1 MTNGLLTQIIL
12 KNNLPDTEVDATITP
27 IEGSNLTYNINI
39 PADNEVTIYV
49 EDYYTTGTSVR
60 IYSYDEAN
68 NYTLITDG
76 VSIKNGYVTFTTNG
90 QKNYVI
96 TTADL
101 MPQKSPLEKILDK
114 YKMHI
119 IVGIVAFIVMVTI
132 ISIVNKK
139 REEKELN
146 EPLY

>member
-1 MTNGLLTQIIL
+1 MLKITIQQIF
-12 KNNLPDTEVDATITP
+12 T
-27 IEGSNLTYNINI
+27 
-39 PADNEVTIYV
+39 
-49 EDYYTTGTSVR
+49 VR

>member
-27 IEGSNLTYNINI
+27 IEGSHLTYNINI

-101 MPQKSPLEKILDK
+101 MPQKSPLENLRLPEGTLATRT
-114 YKMHI
+114 HRH
-119 IVGIVAFIVMVTI
+119 
-132 ISIVNKK
+132 S
-139 REEKELN
+139 
-146 EPLY
+146 

>member
-1 MTNGLLTQIIL
+1 MLQSMGL
-12 KNNLPDTEVDATITP
+12 KRAAHNLATE
-27 IEGSNLTYNINI
+27 
-39 PADNEVTIYV
+39 
-49 EDYYTTGTSVR
+49 
-60 IYSYDEAN
+60 
-68 NYTLITDG
+68 
-76 VSIKNGYVTFTTNG
+76 
-90 QKNYVI
+90 Q
-96 TTADL
+96 
-101 MPQKSPLEKILDK
+101 QHQ